1 MGEGALQ
8 TSPDLQFDVSVVA
21 CLRKRVAHA
30 ATSLKSVGFLS
41 SWPVFAYLSQ
51 LLR

>member
-1 MGEGALQ
+1 MRDGAPQ

-21 CLRKRVAHA
+21 CLRKRVARA
-30 ATSLKSVGFLS
+30 ATSLKFVGFLS
-41 SWPVFAYLSQ
+41 SWPVFAHLSQ

>member
-1 MGEGALQ
+1 MGEGPLQ
-8 TSPDLQFDVSVVA
+8 AAPDLQFDVSVVA
-21 CLRKRVAHA
+21 CLCKRVADA
-30 ATSLKSVGFLS
+30 ATSLKFVGFLS

>member
-8 TSPDLQFDVSVVA
+8 TSPDLQFDGFVDA
-21 CLRKRVAHA
+21 CLRKRIVRA
-30 ATSLKSVGFLS
+30 ATSLKFVGFLS